1 MKRREYKID
10 RKFNI
15 NKNKICIHHFEANI
29 DGTNLQT
36 KQRHCIHLRIEK
48 IKDWVK
54 ERMEDTT
61 EFE

>member
-1 MKRREYKID
+1 MPRGEYEID
-10 RKFNI
+10 RKFNV
-15 NKNKICIHHFEANI
+15 NKNKICIQHFEANI
-29 DGTNLQT
+29 DGIKLQA

-48 IKDWVK
+48 MKDCIK